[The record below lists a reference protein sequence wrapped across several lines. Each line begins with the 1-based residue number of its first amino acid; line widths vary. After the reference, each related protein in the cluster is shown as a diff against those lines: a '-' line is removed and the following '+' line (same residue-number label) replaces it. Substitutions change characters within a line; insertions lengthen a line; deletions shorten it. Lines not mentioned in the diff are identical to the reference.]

1 MRVYKINTNLT
12 SQQNKEIVKNISK
25 EDVNFLS
32 TLDMKVSVDLLD
44 EEDKLTTILVTNL
57 INLEKLKTYFNKT
70 NIEFGVEDIT
80 EYFSSEEDEESLN
93 KFLEEITSEDI
104 MKKFG
109 IEI

>member
-25 EDVNFLS
+25 EDVNFLA

-70 NIEFGVEDIT
+70 NIEFGV
-80 EYFSSEEDEESLN
+80 
-93 KFLEEITSEDI
+93 
-104 MKKFG
+104 
-109 IEI
+109 

>member
-25 EDVNFLS
+25 EDVNFLA

-70 NIEFGVEDIT
+70 NIEFGVEDIVRSGLVR
-80 EYFSSEEDEESLN
+80 EYILAKRELGLSML
-93 KFLEEITSEDI
+93 
-104 MKKFG
+104 
-109 IEI
+109 